1 MWHPEWVRR
10 LVSHAVLGVSFSAV
24 VVTAAV
30 VGLSSPAQ
38 QDVAVA
44 VPAAVTTIA
53 PDEMIIDT
61 AAIDQQQAADRAAR
75 AEAASR
81 SAQRAA
87 TAAAKRA
94 ATLAKQ
100 GNSIKAQQV
109 KIKAAKAKAAAEAK
123 AAKAAAAAEK
133 ARAIANR
140 GYLPGTTD
148 PRSMARQILTNK
160 YNYGAEQYDCFNY
173 IIMRES
179 GWRVDAANPSGAYG
193 IPQAK
198 PGSKMASIGS
208 DWRTNPATQII
219 WGIEYMKARYGS
231 PCEAKV
237 FKAAKGW
244 Y

>member
-1 MWHPEWVRR
+1 M
-10 LVSHAVLGVSFSAV
+10 SHAILGVAFSAV
-24 VVTAAV
+24 VGGAAV
-30 VGLSSPAQ
+30 VGLGSPGQ
-38 QDVAVA
+38 QDVAIA
-44 VPAAVTTIA
+44 EPAAVTTIA
-53 PDEMIIDT
+53 PDEMITDT
-61 AAIDQQQAADRAAR
+61 AAVDQQQAEDRAVR
-75 AEAASR
+75 AMEASR

-87 TAAAKRA
+87 TAAAAAAKRA
-94 ATLAKQ
+94 ASLASQ
-100 GNSIKAQQV
+100 GSSIKAKQV
-109 KIKAAKAKAAAEAK
+109 KLKAAKAKAAAEAEAAK
-123 AAKAAAAAEK
+123 AAKAAAEAEK

-148 PRSMARQILTNK
+148 PRSMARQILANR
-160 YNYGAEQYDCFNY
+160 YNYGAEQYGCFDY

-193 IPQAK
+193 IPQAL

-237 FKAAKGW
+237 FKVDKGW